1 VAADHVTDQVSFT
14 VRGLPPAKSE
24 ALSIFGIGHSH
35 APRVRRLLE
44 AARRALAGRSLT
56 SFNEGPVAL
65 DLVIRAPAGQAT
77 SDATHYLGG
86 VGDVLEDK
94 SHRPAVDHLGSLAG
108 IWLYRN
114 DRQIKEVTFREI
126 EADEASYTVTVR
138 AIDR

>member
-1 VAADHVTDQVSFT
+1 VAADNVTNQVSFT

-35 APRVRRLLE
+35 APRVRQLLE

-56 SFNEGPVAL
+56 RFDEGPVAL
-65 DLVIRAPAGQAT
+65 DLVIRAPAGQVT
-77 SDATHYLGG
+77 SDATNYLGG

-94 SHRPAVDHLGSLAG
+94 SHRAAVDHLGSLAG

-126 EADEASYTVTVR
+126 EAAEASYTVTVR
-138 AIDR
+138 ALDR